1 MIVSDIYINN
11 NIVKSYIL
19 GSKIIMIEGKPL
31 RTVRSFVRRE
41 GRLTQGQ
48 QRAIDELWPQFA
60 IDEADSMIDL
70 NQLFGRDAPKVL
82 EIGFGN
88 GATLAQMA
96 AEQPEQDFLGV
107 EVHRP
112 GVGQLLKAIDQQG
125 LTNLRVACTD
135 AVELLNHRI
144 ADNALDRVQLY
155 FPDPWHKKRHHKR
168 RIIQP
173 KFVDILA
180 SKIKPGGH
188 LHMATDWQ
196 HYAEQMLEDLS
207 NSDKFIN
214 CADSTGYI
222 PRPGYRPLTKFE
234 QRGHKLGHGVWD
246 LLFKRR

>member
-1 MIVSDIYINN
+1 MTED
-11 NIVKSYIL
+11 KQ
-19 GSKIIMIEGKPL
+19 L

-41 GRLTQGQ
+41 GRLTPGQ
-48 QRAIDELWPQFA
+48 QRAIDDLWPQFA
-60 IDEADSMIDL
+60 IDDAKSMIDL

-96 AEQPEQDFLGV
+96 AEQPEHDFLGV

-112 GVGQLLKAIDQQG
+112 GVGQLLKAIEAQG

-135 AVELLNHRI
+135 AVELLNNRI
-144 ADNALDRVQLY
+144 ADNALARVQLY

-173 KFVDILA
+173 AFVETLA
-180 SKIKPGGH
+180 AKIEAGGH

-207 NSDKFIN
+207 NSSDFIN
-214 CADSTGYI
+214 CADASGYI
-222 PRPGYRPLTKFE
+222 PRPDYRPLTKFE

>member
-1 MIVSDIYINN
+1 MTTS
-11 NIVKSYIL
+11 
-19 GSKIIMIEGKPL
+19 KPL

-41 GRLTQGQ
+41 GRLTQAQ
-48 QRAIDELWPQFA
+48 QRAIDSLWTEFA
-60 IDEADSMIDL
+60 IDDGDSIIDL
-70 NQLFGRDAPKVL
+70 NALFGRDAPKIL

-88 GATLAQMA
+88 GHSLAQMA
-96 AEQPEQDFLGV
+96 SEQPEHDFLGV

-112 GVGQLLKAIDQQG
+112 GVGQLLNSIEKLG

-135 AVELLNHRI
+135 AVELIKYRLAN
-144 ADNALDRVQLY
+144 NSLDRLQLF

-173 KFVDILA
+173 EFVALLA
-180 SKIKPGGH
+180 QKIKSGGY

-196 HYAEQMLEDLS
+196 HYAEQMLDDLS
-207 NSDKFIN
+207 SNDAFIN
-214 CADSTGYI
+214 CGDESGYI
-222 PRPGYRPLTKFE
+222 PRPDYRPLTKFE